1 MKILVIEDHPAQLKL
16 AHHVLSAAG
25 HHVTDAGAAEAAFA
39 AIKMDRPEIILL
51 DLLLPD
57 IDGLT
62 LVRRLKADPDT
73 RDIHVVA
80 VTSYPEA
87 YPKAAA
93 LAAGCEAYFVK
104 PINTRELSGQLNAVA
119 AGRGAPSIAPAN
131 ERRERPEEGTGL
143 LALEGGDKRG
153 KTR

>member
-25 HHVTDAGAAEAAFA
+25 HDVSDAGAAEQAFT
-39 AIKMDRPEIILL
+39 AIKMDRPQLILL

-62 LVRRLKADPDT
+62 LVRRLKADADT

-87 YPKAAA
+87 YPKVDA
-93 LAAGCEAYFVK
+93 LAAGCDAYFLK
-104 PINTRELSGQLNAVA
+104 PINTRELPGQLNAVA
-119 AGRGAPSIAPAN
+119 ERGDAA
-131 ERRERPEEGTGL
+131 
-143 LALEGGDKRG
+143 D
-153 KTR
+153 

>member
-25 HHVTDAGAAEAAFA
+25 HDVTDAAAAEAAFV
-39 AIKMDRPEIILL
+39 AIKLNRPQLILL

-57 IDGLT
+57 IDGMT
-62 LVRRLKADPDT
+62 LVCKLKADPET
-73 RDIHVVA
+73 RDIPIVA

-93 LAAGCEAYFVK
+93 LAAGCDAYFLK

-119 AGRGAPSIAPAN
+119 AQHNAVDVAGQQETP
-131 ERRERPEEGTGL
+131 
-143 LALEGGDKRG
+143 
-153 KTR
+153 